1 MKTVLEDDYITTYI
15 GFAEDADL
23 VSKLNVYVD
32 FMSIDNEHSI
42 TDECFVDLVYMS
54 VKFPASY
61 KFVNLT
67 V

>member
-42 TDECFVDLVYMS
+42 TDECIVDLE
-54 VKFPASY
+54 K
-61 KFVNLT
+61 
-67 V
+67 